1 MYLLREADLDAFER
15 RWEDELRA
23 REIGRI
29 RAEAAEASRRSLDE
43 FAQARIGFVE
53 VLATEDACSACK
65 RWTGTTLRLEV
76 VPPLPIP
83 GCLNDY
89 CRCDY
94 LPVID

>member
-1 MYLLREADLDAFER
+1 VYFLREADLEAFER
-15 RWEDELRA
+15 RREDELRG

-29 RAEAAEASRRSLDE
+29 RAAAAEAGQRSLDE
-43 FAQARIGFVE
+43 FAQAGIGFVE

-65 RWTGTTLRLEV
+65 RWTDTTLRLAD